1 MSVSDKELENQ
12 ILEAG
17 ENLTHPPSSLDE
29 LLSLL
34 DKLFIYLIDV
44 DQSPHES
51 MQTALSPLMKALVA
65 GKLFNHSDADVRV
78 AVAVCI
84 SEITRIT
91 APEAPY
97 DDDQMKEVFKL
108 IVSSFEYLPDYYSRS
123 YSKRISILETVAKV
137 RSCVVMLDLECDSLI
152 VEMFQSFLKAIRDF
166 HPENVISSMEKIMT
180 LVLEESEEI
189 PPKMLSPILH
199 YVREDD
205 EVPEVARRLAER
217 VLSNSAGKLK
227 KYLTEAVKL
236 SGVSLDKYSKIVASI
251 CEGTFSALQD
261 DPLVENEKEDSEG
274 HLEKEAEDKQEVIAT
289 PERSDEPKDESGK
302 SGVSNGV
309 AQQNDSCV
317 DTESAKKQ
325 DDTNATDE
333 PQYLDN
339 PSNMDLDNTSEEM
352 PDVEHQPQEKEPSSA
367 TQVDSSKISDSKDV
381 LSLPPD
387 DSSVKAAISSENDKE
402 TSMQALP
409 SKTPAEET
417 VNVSSPSRAEDLV
430 EESRPKKTENDK
442 ETSVQALP
450 SKASADETAN
460 VSSPFR
466 AKDLAEESRPKKTEN
481 DKETSVQALPSKT
494 SVDETANV
502 SSPSRAEDPVE
513 ESRPKKTENDKET
526 SVQALPSKTSADET
540 ANVSSP
546 SMAEALVEES
556 QPKKDENDKETSV
569 QALAS
574 KTSAD
579 ETANVSYPSRAEDS
593 VEESQPKKTENDK
606 ETSVQALPS
615 KTPANETA
623 NVSSPSKAE
632 DLVEESR
639 PKKSANQKKKKSLTK
654 EAKPSA
660 ASATEE
666 ASEEPNTS
674 EAKVTKK
681 SGKKIASSTKTKS
694 TLPPKKCT
702 SETKAAKQSEKKVVE
717 SNNVQESSKPK
728 EEKKELGRGEA
739 MDEDSLDTSSG
750 DSEKPAVSSPKSASK
765 SKKEVKRPIEEI
777 PDTNTKRKRSPGK
790 EKASDLQ
797 SHGEELVGSRVRV
810 WWPIDK
816 EYYKG
821 VVNSYDSAKKKHL
834 VIYDDGDQEIL
845 NLKKQTWHFL
855 DESETEGE
863 EADDQ
868 TGHEKEASTEPQ
880 RKKAK
885 TSKQSKM
892 EPSAKKGGNKS
903 KAAPASKS
911 GKKSKDD
918 KTESK
923 PKPPKEA
930 SREEEEDSSEE
941 ETLKTVGKSGT
952 SKVKKI
958 SKSGTSKGSSKTTTT
973 TPKSKSRGPAKSS
986 LPKGKAA
993 KGRANST
1000 PSLKDD
1006 ESDAETES
1014 EETPKAPEPATK
1026 GKPVGSGKS
1035 QAKSGNK
1042 RKR

>member
-1 MSVSDKELENQ
+1 MSDSDKELENQ

-17 ENLTHPPSSLDE
+17 EQLTDPPSSLDE
-29 LLSLL
+29 LLLLL
-34 DKLFIYLIDV
+34 DKLFVWLIDV

-65 GKLFNHSDADVRV
+65 GKLFKHSDDDVRV
-78 AVAVCI
+78 AVAACI

-97 DDDQMKEVFKL
+97 DDDHMKEVFKL
-108 IVSSFEYLPDYYSRS
+108 IVSSFANLPDYFSRS

-137 RSCVVMLDLECDSLI
+137 RSCVVMLDLECDALLI
-152 VEMFQSFLKAIRDF
+152 EMFQLFLKAIRDF
-166 HPENVISSMEKIMT
+166 HPENVLSSMEKIMT

-205 EVPEVARRLAER
+205 EVPQVARGLAER
-217 VLSNSAGKLK
+217 VLSNSASKLK

-251 CEGTFSALQD
+251 CEGTFSALQHD
-261 DPLVENEKEDSEG
+261 QLVENEKEDSQG

-289 PERSDEPKDESGK
+289 PERTDAPKDESGK

-309 AQQNDSCV
+309 AQHNNSSV
-317 DTESAKKQ
+317 DTESIKKQ
-325 DDTNATDE
+325 DDTNAKD
-333 PQYLDN
+333 DN
-339 PSNMDLDNTSEEM
+339 PCNTDLDNTSEEK
-352 PDVEHQPQEKEPSSA
+352 PDVEHQPQEKDPSSA
-367 TQVDSSKISDSKDV
+367 IQVDSSKTSDIKEETEPGALLESKDV
-381 LSLPPD
+381 LSLRPD
-387 DSSVKAAISSENDKE
+387 DSTVKAAISS
-402 TSMQALP
+402 
-409 SKTPAEET
+409 
-417 VNVSSPSRAEDLV
+417 
-430 EESRPKKTENDK
+430 
-442 ETSVQALP
+442 
-450 SKASADETAN
+450 
-460 VSSPFR
+460 
-466 AKDLAEESRPKKTEN
+466 EN

-494 SVDETANV
+494 SADETADVSSPSRGEDLVEESRPKKTANDKETNVQALPSKTSADETANV
-502 SSPSRAEDPVE
+502 SSPSRAEDIVE
-513 ESRPKKTENDKET
+513 ESRPKKTANDKET

-546 SMAEALVEES
+546 S
-556 QPKKDENDKETSV
+556 
-569 QALAS
+569 
-574 KTSAD
+574 
-579 ETANVSYPSRAEDS
+579 R
-593 VEESQPKKTENDK
+593 
-606 ETSVQALPS
+606 
-615 KTPANETA
+615 
-623 NVSSPSKAE
+623 AE
-632 DLVEESR
+632 DLVEENR
-639 PKKSANQKKKKSLTK
+639 PKKTANQKKNKSLTK
-654 EAKPSA
+654 EAKPLA

-674 EAKVTKK
+674 EAKVTKN
-681 SGKKIASSTKTKS
+681 SRKKVASSSKTKC
-694 TLPPKKCT
+694 TVPPKKGT

-717 SNNVQESSKPK
+717 SENVQESSKPK
-728 EEKKELGRGEA
+728 EEKKKPGRGKA

-750 DSEKPAVSSPKSASK
+750 DSEKPAVSSVKSASK
-765 SKKEVKRPIEEI
+765 SKKEVKQPIEGS
-777 PDTNTKRKRSPGK
+777 PNTNTKRKRSLSK

-797 SHGEELVGSRVRV
+797 SHGEDLVGSRVRV

-816 EYYKG
+816 AYYKG

-845 NLKKQTWHFL
+845 NLKTQKWHFL

-863 EADDQ
+863 EAADQ
-868 TGHEKEASTEPQ
+868 TVHEKEASREPQ

-885 TSKQSKM
+885 TGKQSKM
-892 EPSAKKGGNKS
+892 ESSGKKGGGAGSSKL

-911 GKKSKDD
+911 GKKSKDE

-923 PKPPKEA
+923 PKDPKEA
-930 SREEEEDSSEE
+930 SREEEEEDSSDELSEE
-941 ETLKTVGKSGT
+941 EEIPKTVGKSGT
-952 SKVKKI
+952 SKSKKEI

-973 TPKSKSRGPAKSS
+973 PKSKPGGPSKSS
-986 LPKGKAA
+986 SAKGKAA
-993 KGRANST
+993 KGKANST
-1000 PSLKDD
+1000 PASKGE
-1006 ESDAETES
+1006 ESDAESES

-1035 QAKSGNK
+1035 QAKSGKK